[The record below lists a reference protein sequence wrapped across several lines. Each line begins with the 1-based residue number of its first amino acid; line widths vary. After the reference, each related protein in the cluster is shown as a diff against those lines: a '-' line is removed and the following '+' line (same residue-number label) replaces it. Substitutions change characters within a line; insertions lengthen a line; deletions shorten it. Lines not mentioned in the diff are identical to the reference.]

1 MIDYVQSLW
10 NDPSVENLARIN
22 HEMWR
27 AADIVVNYHY
37 LLSQVTQIK
46 WEAETPEIL
55 RIKRQ
60 IVQEEALIA
69 ECREVAK
76 KIEEALKAK
85 K

>member
-10 NDPSVENLARIN
+10 ENPSEENVERVN

-27 AADIVVNYHY
+27 ATNIVVNDHY
-37 LLSQVTQIK
+37 LLSQVTQKK
-46 WEAETPEIL
+46 WEIETPEIL

-60 IVQEEALIA
+60 IIQEEALIA

>member
-1 MIDYVQSLW
+1 MIDYIQSLW
-10 NDPSVENLARIN
+10 ENPSEKNLDRVN
-22 HEMWR
+22 HEMLR
-27 AADIVVNYHY
+27 ASDIVVNYHY

-55 RIKRQ
+55 RIRKQ
-60 IVQEEALIA
+60 IIQEEALIA

-76 KIEEALKAK
+76 KIEEALGVK

>member
-10 NDPSVENLARIN
+10 ENPSEENLDRVN

-27 AADIVVNYHY
+27 ASNIVVNYHY
-37 LLSQVTQIK
+37 LLSQVTQKK
-46 WEAETPEIL
+46 WEIETPEIL

-60 IVQEEALIA
+60 IIQEEALIA